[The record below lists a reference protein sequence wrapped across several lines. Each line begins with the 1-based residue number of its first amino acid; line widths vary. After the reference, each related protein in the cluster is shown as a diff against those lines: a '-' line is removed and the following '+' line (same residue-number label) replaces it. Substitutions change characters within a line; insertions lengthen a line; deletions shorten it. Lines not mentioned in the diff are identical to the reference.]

1 MARIDRFEELN
12 ALRSAREAAILIYDV
27 SDRDEFSR
35 DFALKNQIRRAA
47 ISVVSNIAEG
57 FERDGNKE
65 FVNFLSIAKASC
77 GEVRAQLYIALDR
90 GYVSKHE
97 FEAIASKLKETSQ
110 TIYGLMKYLKNSEY
124 KGSKFQ
130 R

>member
-65 FVNFLSIAKASC
+65 FVNFVSIAKGSC
-77 GEVRAQLYIALDR
+77 GEVRAQLHIALNR
-90 GYVSKHE
+90 VT
-97 FEAIASKLKETSQ
+97 FRITSLRQ
-110 TIYGLMKYLKNSEY
+110 LPQN
-124 KGSKFQ
+124 
-130 R
+130 